1 MSKKIIFFD
10 VDGTLVDVR
19 PVKECIPESTIQAVH
34 ETRKKGNL
42 CYLCTGRSL
51 AEIYPYIL
59 DVGFDGIIGAGGGFV
74 QMGDE
79 MLYHKKVSD
88 EDVHR
93 VVDFF
98 ETNHYDYYLESNG
111 GLFASKNLIKR
122 LESIIYGDLEHDPE
136 ARRKKEEEPSHF
148 ITALIENENIGASI
162 NLVPVK

>member
-59 DVGFDGIIGAGGGFV
+59 DVGFDGIIGAGG
-74 QMGDE
+74 D
-79 MLYHKKVSD
+79 LYRWVMKCC
-88 EDVHR
+88 
-93 VVDFF
+93 
-98 ETNHYDYYLESNG
+98 
-111 GLFASKNLIKR
+111 
-122 LESIIYGDLEHDPE
+122 II
-136 ARRKKEEEPSHF
+136 RRSAMKMF
-148 ITALIENENIGASI
+148 IEL
-162 NLVPVK
+162 

>member
-59 DVGFDGIIGAGGGFV
+59 DVGLVLAVDLYRWVMKCCII
-74 QMGDE
+74 
-79 MLYHKKVSD
+79 
-88 EDVHR
+88 
-93 VVDFF
+93 
-98 ETNHYDYYLESNG
+98 
-111 GLFASKNLIKR
+111 
-122 LESIIYGDLEHDPE
+122 
-136 ARRKKEEEPSHF
+136 RRSAMKMF
-148 ITALIENENIGASI
+148 IEL
-162 NLVPVK
+162 

>member
-10 VDGTLVDVR
+10 VDGTFVDVR

-79 MLYHKKVSD
+79 MLYHQKVSD

-98 ETNHYDYYLESNG
+98 CEWMPRKDVTVFG
-111 GLFASKNLIKR
+111 VIFAVARHTVSAKSIAHKEKLAQPCLIYR
-122 LESIIYGDLEHDPE
+122 WLWNS
-136 ARRKKEEEPSHF
+136 
-148 ITALIENENIGASI
+148 TA
-162 NLVPVK
+162 